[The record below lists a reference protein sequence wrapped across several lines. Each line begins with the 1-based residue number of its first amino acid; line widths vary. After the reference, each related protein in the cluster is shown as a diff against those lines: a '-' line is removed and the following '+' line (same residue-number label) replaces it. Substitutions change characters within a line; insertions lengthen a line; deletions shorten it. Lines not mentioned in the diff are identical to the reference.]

1 MSDGA
6 RSRRRPRLAIARLV
20 VALMIGALA
29 GSLTVIEDVV
39 AQTSKP
45 APTKAAPA
53 APANASEIQ
62 RGEYLARAGDCVAC
76 HTTRGGAPFA
86 GGLEIPTPFGR
97 LYSPNITP
105 DRETG
110 IGKWTADDFWQA
122 LHFGR
127 MPNGQPYY
135 PAFPYNNY
143 TRVTRADADAM
154 FAYLKSIPPVR
165 RKNRPQEMSFPYNQ
179 RALLNGWR
187 ALYFEPGEY
196 EPAPTQSAEWNRGA
210 YLVQGLG
217 HCDACHTGR
226 NFLGA
231 TRRDDP
237 FAGGV
242 MPVQEWYAPSLTNR
256 ESGLATWEIE
266 DIVRFLH
273 SGVSRHGAVYGPM
286 AQVVYDSLQYLT
298 EADVRAMAVYLKS
311 LVPRGSAEAMVQ
323 VRPTPQQSRALFEQG
338 GKIYE
343 RWCAEC
349 HGGNGAGAP
358 PAYPPLASN
367 QSISM
372 DSPVNPVRMVM
383 FGGFPPAT
391 AKNPRPYGMPPFAQT
406 LNDDEI
412 AAVVTYIR
420 QSWGNRA
427 PPVAAAEV
435 GRYRSIP
442 LE

>member
-1 MSDGA
+1 MNLIRCA
-6 RSRRRPRLAIARLV
+6 LRERFAPRAATRVTILV
-20 VALMIGALA
+20 VALAASANAL
-29 GSLTVIEDVV
+29 GQGV
-39 AQTSKP
+39 KP
-45 APTKAAPA
+45 APASPGKPVAGAP
-53 APANASEIQ
+53 SSSDIQ

-76 HTTRGGAPFA
+76 HTTRGGEPFA
-86 GGLEIPTPFGR
+86 GGLEMPTPFGR
-97 LYSPNITP
+97 LFTPNITP

-110 IGKWTADDFWQA
+110 IGKWSVDDFWQA

-143 TRVTRADADAM
+143 TRVTRADADAI

-165 RKNRPQEMSFPYNQ
+165 RKNRPHEMSFPYNQ

-196 EPAPTQSAEWNRGA
+196 EPAASQSAEWNRGA

-231 TRRDDP
+231 TRRADP

-242 MPVQEWYAPSLTNR
+242 MPVQEWYAPSLTSSR
-256 ESGLATWEIE
+256 ESGLGQWEIDE
-266 DIVRFLH
+266 IVAFLH
-273 SGVSRHGAVYGPM
+273 TGVSRRGAVYGPM
-286 AQVVYDSLQYLT
+286 AQVVYDSLQYMT

-311 LVPRGSAEAMVQ
+311 LIPRGTADAPTQ
-323 VRPTPQQSRALFEQG
+323 VRTTEQQSRDLYEMG
-338 GKIYE
+338 GKLYN
-343 RWCAEC
+343 RWCVDC
-349 HGGNGAGAP
+349 HLKSGAGIP
-358 PAYPPLASN
+358 PAYPPLANN
-367 QSISM
+367 QSITM
-372 DSPVNPVRMVM
+372 DSAVNPIRVVM
-383 FGGFPPAT
+383 FGGFPPGT
-391 AKNPRPYGMPPFAQT
+391 AKNPRPFGMPPFAQV
-406 LNDDEI
+406 LNDEEI
-412 AAVVTYIR
+412 AAIVTFIR

-427 PPVAAAEV
+427 RPVAAADV
-435 GRYRSIP
+435 GRYRSVP